1 MGETWGSVVKSTPV
15 QPVAGL
21 RGPAATGGL
30 ARLSPPSRPGGLAA
44 GVNAGNKPVPQ
55 VQMAPFEP
63 APPRGRRRRSLA
75 AEGQPG
81 GELSSSGG
89 AALSPSR
96 GYPPACSSSP
106 GRLRGHPRHGEPRGV
121 PGFGRSPRCREPR
134 GRGRGDGGDDTRC
147 FLSLPALLPR
157 HWPQP
162 RPKAGGSPEGDPG
175 PRGPGLGAETGRD
188 SPEQSRLVPPRRRT
202 AGRSG
207 GAEDP
212 RGRSQVGSGQRGPGR
227 PGPSPRGRAVRP
239 ASAPA
244 APSRRTD
251 GGHRGCLPPA
261 GIP

>member
-1 MGETWGSVVKSTPV
+1 
-15 QPVAGL
+15 
-21 RGPAATGGL
+21 
-30 ARLSPPSRPGGLAA
+30 
-44 GVNAGNKPVPQ
+44 
-55 VQMAPFEP
+55 MAPFEP

-212 RGRSQVGSGQRGPGR
+212 RGRSQVGSGQRGPSR
-227 PGPSPRGRAVRP
+227 PGPSPQGRAVRP